1 MLKARYLFYFV
12 FLFFAS
18 FFNVTAQSGPKIP
31 SEKPKLIVGIVI
43 EQMRY
48 EYLPRY
54 WDKLSDNGFKRLING
69 GSFCKNARYNYLFT
83 QSAPGHS
90 TISTGSYPSE
100 HGIVSDNW
108 FNRLLNKKIYA
119 TSDAQMLP
127 VGGSYE
133 TGQNSPANLLPSTFS
148 DELKIFNNSRSKII
162 GISMDPHAAIL
173 STGHMADGA
182 YWYDDKTGTW
192 MSSSFYIDSLPG
204 WIKEFNNKALP
215 DIYLEQIWKPLFPL
229 SEYTESQPDTSQY
242 EKGIKKQKNFP
253 YDLDIISRVERNK
266 RDYSVLRYTPFG
278 DTYVKDFAIT
288 AILEEKLGED
298 DITDMIAIS
307 FSVLDFIGHAFG
319 PNSVEMEDAFLV
331 LDRDIA
337 HLLDFL
343 EDTFGKE
350 NILVYLTAAHG
361 ISDSPQLLKS
371 KGLTS
376 GKFVSLKAIS
386 LLKSYLN
393 VTYGEGDWVLGYH
406 GQQIF
411 LNRNLIE
418 DSRLSLEDFQ
428 TRVAGFIIQFSGVAN
443 TVTSSTLQT
452 TQFSG
457 GINEK
462 IQNSFNQAR
471 SGDVIINLKP
481 GWIEENGTVAEHN
494 SAWSYD
500 VHVPL
505 VWYGWKV
512 LRKVIH
518 RRVDIIEIAPTLSYM
533 LNISYPNAST
543 ADPIQ
548 EVIK

>member
-1 MLKARYLFYFV
+1 MLKTRDLFIITLLFFVSLFYV
-12 FLFFAS
+12 S
-18 FFNVTAQSGPKIP
+18 AQSGPKIP
-31 SEKPKLIVGIVI
+31 SGKPKLIVGIVI

-54 WDKLSDNGFKRLING
+54 WDKLSNKGFKRLING
-69 GSFCKNARYNYLFT
+69 GSLCRNARYNYLFT

-100 HGIVSDNW
+100 HGIVSDEW

-119 TSDAQMLP
+119 TSDIRMLA
-127 VGGSYE
+127 VGGSFE

-162 GISMDPHAAIL
+162 GIGMDPHAAIL

-182 YWYDDKTGTW
+182 YWYDDKTG
-192 MSSSFYIDSLPG
+192 S
-204 WIKEFNNKALP
+204 NNKALP
-215 DIYLEQIWKPLFPL
+215 DIYLEQIWKPLFPIG
-229 SEYTESQPDTSQY
+229 EYTESQPDTSRY
-242 EKGIKKQKNFP
+242 EKGIKNQKIFP
-253 YDLDIISRVERNK
+253 YDLDILSKINRNK

-288 AILEEKLGED
+288 AILEEELGKD
-298 DITDMIAIS
+298 DITDMINIS

-331 LDRDIA
+331 LDRDLA

-350 NILVYLTAAHG
+350 SILVYLTAAHG
-361 ISDSPQLLKS
+361 VSASPELLES
-371 KGLTS
+371 KGLAA
-376 GKFVSLKAIS
+376 GRFVSLKAIS

-452 TQFSG
+452 TQFTG

-462 IQNSFNQAR
+462 IRNSFNQAR

-481 GWIEENGTVAEHN
+481 GWIEENRNVAEHN

>member
-1 MLKARYLFYFV
+1 MRKTGNIFCLT
-12 FLFFAS
+12 FLFFTS
-18 FFNVTAQSGPKIP
+18 LFNTAAQSGPKIP

-54 WDKLSDNGFKRLING
+54 WDKLGDNGFKRLING
-69 GSFCKNARYNYLFT
+69 GSLCRNARYNYLFT

-100 HGIVSDNW
+100 HGIVSDEW
-108 FNRLLNKKIYA
+108 FNRLMNKKICA

-127 VGGSYE
+127 VGGSFE

-162 GISMDPHAAIL
+162 GIGMDPHSAIL
-173 STGHMADGA
+173 STGHMADVA
-182 YWYDDKTGTW
+182 YWYDDKTGSW
-192 MSSSFYIDSLPG
+192 MSSSFYLDSLPG
-204 WIKEFNNKALP
+204 WVNEFNNKALP

-229 SEYTESQPDTSQY
+229 SEYTESQPDTSRY
-242 EKGIKKQKNFP
+242 EKGIKNQNNFP
-253 YDLDIISRVERNK
+253 YDLDILSRIDRNK
-266 RDYSVLRYTPFG
+266 RDYSVLRCTPFG
-278 DTYVKDFAIT
+278 DTYIKDFAIT
-288 AILEEKLGED
+288 AILEEELGKD
-298 DITDMIAIS
+298 DITDMINIS

-331 LDRDIA
+331 LDRDLA

-361 ISDSPQLLKS
+361 ISASPELLEN
-371 KGLTS
+371 KGLAT
-376 GKFVSLKAIS
+376 GKFASLKAIS

-418 DSRLSLEDFQ
+418 DSRLSLEAFQ
-428 TRVAGFIIQFSGVAN
+428 IKVAGFIIQFSGIAN

-452 TQFSG
+452 TQFTG

-462 IQNSFNQAR
+462 IRNSFNQAR

-481 GWIEENGTVAEHN
+481 GWIEENGNVAEHN

-500 VHVPL
+500 THVPL
-505 VWYGWKV
+505 IWYGWKV

-548 EVIK
+548 EVVK

>member
-1 MLKARYLFYFV
+1 MQKTRNISYLV
-12 FLFFAS
+12 LLFFITL
-18 FFNVTAQSGPKIP
+18 FNVSAQSGPKIP
-31 SEKPKLIVGIVI
+31 SGKPKLIVGIVI

-54 WDKLSDNGFKRLING
+54 WDKLSENGFKKLING
-69 GSFCKNARYNYLFT
+69 GSFCRNARYNYLFT

-100 HGIVSDNW
+100 HGIVSNDW
-108 FNRLLNKKIYA
+108 YNRLLDKKISA
-119 TSDAQMLP
+119 TSDVRMLP
-127 VGGSYE
+127 VGGSFE
-133 TGQNSPANLLPSTFS
+133 TGQNSPVNLLPSTFS
-148 DELKIFNNSRSKII
+148 DELKLFNNSHSKII
-162 GISMDPHAAIL
+162 GIGMDPDAAIL
-173 STGHMADGA
+173 STGHMADAA
-182 YWYDDKTGTW
+182 YWYDDKTGSW
-192 MSSSFYIDSLPG
+192 MSSSFYLDSLPG
-204 WIKEFNNKALP
+204 WVNEFNNKSLS
-215 DIYLEQIWKPLFPL
+215 DIYLEQTWKPLFPID
-229 SEYTESQPDTSQY
+229 EYIESQPDTSRY
-242 EKGIKKQKNFP
+242 EKGIKNQRIFP
-253 YDLDIISRVERNK
+253 YDLDILSRIDRNK
-266 RDYSVLRYTPFG
+266 RDYSVLRCTPFG
-278 DTYVKDFAIT
+278 DTYINDFAIT
-288 AILEEKLGED
+288 AILKEDLGKD
-298 DITDMIAIS
+298 DITDMINIS

-331 LDRDIA
+331 LDRDLA

-361 ISDSPQLLKS
+361 VSASPELLES
-371 KGLTS
+371 KGLATD
-376 GKFVSLKAIS
+376 KFASLKAIS
-386 LLKSYLN
+386 LLRSYLN
-393 VTYGEGDWVLGYH
+393 VTYGEGDWVLGYY

-428 TRVAGFIIQFSGVAN
+428 TRVAGFIIQFSGIAN

-452 TQFSG
+452 TQFTG
-457 GINEK
+457 GIYEK

-481 GWIEENGTVAEHN
+481 GWIEENGSVAEHN

-505 VWYGWKV
+505 IWYGWKV
-512 LRKVIH
+512 LRKEIY

-533 LNISYPNAST
+533 LNISFPNAST

-548 EVIK
+548 EVMR